1 MMGSAGRW
9 ILVLVLAVIAGVA
22 AYYASR
28 TYFEPEKPELP
39 SVPARPVAVIPEN
52 RPDITLADR
61 DGKPRSLAEWD
72 GKPQVINF
80 WATWC
85 APCRRE
91 IPMLN
96 ALARDGAYPE
106 FVLIGIAVD
115 FREDVLRYLE
125 GTPIDYTVLIGEQDG
140 LDAARAFGME
150 SLGLPFTAFVD
161 KSGRIV
167 TIHVGELH
175 RSQADVILSAVR
187 AVDAG
192 EIDLKSAQDR
202 DSDPDPEDRLV
213 RRQIDADRL
222 IFGA

>member
-1 MMGSAGRW
+1 MLKMGSAGRW
-9 ILVLVLAVIAGVA
+9 ILVLVLALAAGVA
-22 AYYASR
+22 AYHASR
-28 TYFEPEKPELP
+28 SFIKPEKPELP
-39 SVPARPVAVIPEN
+39 EIPAASAAVIPEN

-61 DGKPRSLAEWD
+61 DGKRRSLAEWD

-115 FREDVLRYLE
+115 FREDVLRFLA

-161 KSGRIV
+161 KAGRIV

-192 EIDLKSAQDR
+192 EIDLKSAQD
-202 DSDPDPEDRLV
+202 
-213 RRQIDADRL
+213 QIRAQVPK
-222 IFGA
+222 IG